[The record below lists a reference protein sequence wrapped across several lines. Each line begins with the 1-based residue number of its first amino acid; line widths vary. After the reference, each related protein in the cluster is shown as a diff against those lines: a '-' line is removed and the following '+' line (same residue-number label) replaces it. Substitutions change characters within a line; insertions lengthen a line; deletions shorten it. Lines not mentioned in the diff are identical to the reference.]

1 MNAPVHFPAN
11 PDKFEFDAEVAKIF
25 PNMAKR
31 SIPDYERFH
40 ELHAG
45 VVARLFPHDG
55 ARLLDVGASHGAF
68 FQHLLQHFW
77 RSERHYAPKYELT
90 AMDSSPAMCK
100 ELRTFFPHA
109 RIIEGD
115 ITDARIQVALAEA
128 GPYDVVNATYVLQFI
143 HPDLQKR
150 TLRFL
155 ASLVREGGILILGQK
170 DQMGDSP
177 LSADL
182 HEQYVNWR
190 LSNGYSREE
199 IEAKTQALKGSMW
212 PVFHDVLMETLMHLF
227 RDVQQTTRTLMFNTL
242 IAYK

>member
-31 SIPDYERFH
+31 SIPNYEQFH

-45 VVARLFPHDG
+45 ITARLFPNDG
-55 ARLLDVGASHGAF
+55 ARMLDVGASHGAF
-68 FQHLLQHFW
+68 FQHLFRQFW
-77 RSERHYAPKYELT
+77 RGNDAVPKYELT
-90 AMDSSPAMCK
+90 AIDTSPAMCAT
-100 ELRTFFPHA
+100 LRTFFPQA
-109 RIIEGD
+109 KVLEGD
-115 ITDARIQVALAEA
+115 ITDARVQVLLAEA
-128 GPYDVVNATYVLQFI
+128 GPYDVVNATYVIQFI

-170 DQMGDSP
+170 DKISTSP
-177 LSADL
+177 LSAL
-182 HEQYVNWR
+182 VNERYIDWR
-190 LSNGYSREE
+190 VDNGYTRKE
-199 IEAKTQALKGSMW
+199 IDAKTRALQNAMW
-212 PVFHDVLMETLMHLF
+212 PMYHDVLMETLMHLF
-227 RDVQQTTRTLMFNTL
+227 RDVQQTTRTFMFNTL